1 MAGSSSDRGN
11 YFRDYSKIF
20 IQGQEEMFPL
30 IFLKIALL
38 QEKIPD
44 IFSRQSLSQ
53 NLVLVLMVQSRIE
66 SLKI

>member
-53 NLVLVLMVQSRIE
+53 NLVLVLMV
-66 SLKI
+66 